1 MTSQADSAGTA
12 AAPARAGL
20 VLGTLILVAGVA
32 NLNLSV
38 ANVALPDIGKSF
50 DASQTTLDLIAV
62 GYSLG
67 LAASVLWFGA
77 LGDRYGRKLMIVLGM
92 SLTIPACLLA
102 GFAPSSGVLFA
113 ARVLGG
119 LAAGMAYPTTLAL
132 ITALWSGAWRTK
144 SIALWSALGGGI
156 ALLGPLISGA
166 LLEHFSWGSVF
177 LVTLPLVAIALP
189 MAIFFVPSHVN
200 EGTEPVD
207 NLGGVL
213 SAVLVGGL
221 IVSINFL
228 PVPSEKTVALVL
240 LAVAAVAGILFYL
253 RQRRAANPLYDL
265 HIAARPTFW
274 VAACAGI
281 IVFGSLMGA
290 AYISQQF
297 LQNVLGYSTL
307 QAGAAIIPAGLF
319 MVAVAPRS
327 AKLVGLA
334 RVAADA
340 SQRAGVPLRRLPA
353 DALALE
359 GEHPVLGGRDP
370 VHLPRDRGRPRG
382 HAVLELAHGIGAG
395 DPRRHGLRDGR
406 PAARP
411 GRGADDLDLR
421 RAPHRRLRLGD
432 GAAIAELGAHVT
444 QSTQATLQL
453 SYSSAEDLA
462 AQHPHYASQITA
474 AAQSSFLKGDQWAY
488 LAAMI
493 AILIGMALV
502 FRFFPKKDAENALRA
517 AYHAHGH
524 RGRAGRRC
532 RRLRC
537 RSLLPAPARPSS
549 RGTSL
554 RPRSSN
560 DIPALVPGVDAE
572 RSRSSRAGTSPAT
585 TRSSTSS
592 RRRRTRSTAPCW
604 RGVPITSRT
613 SPSSGFSAWR
623 SSAGSAA
630 ASPETSCWATSRR
643 RSPTPRTS
651 RSPSSSG

>member
-1 MTSQADSAGTA
+1 MTSRADGTGTS

-50 DASQTTLDLIAV
+50 DASQTMLDLIAV

-132 ITALWSGAWRTK
+132 ITALWSGPGRTK

-156 ALLGPLISGA
+156 ALLGPLISGW

-177 LVTLPLVAIALP
+177 LVTLPLVAVALP

-207 NLGGVL
+207 NLGGML
-213 SAVLVGGL
+213 SAVLVGAL

-228 PVPSEKTVALVL
+228 PVPNEKTVALVL
-240 LAVAAVAGILFYL
+240 LAVAVVAGILFYV

-307 QAGAAIIPAGLF
+307 DAGAAIIPAGLF

-327 AKLVGLA
+327 AKLVGQYGSRRTLLSGQAFLFVAFLLMLLIWKENIPYWEVAIPYIFLGIGVGLA
-334 RVAADA
+334 GTPSSNSLTGSVPVTRVGMASGTADL
-340 SQRAGVPLRRLPA
+340 QRDLGGALMTSIFGALLTAGYATAMAGVDSA
-353 DALALE
+353 T
-359 GEHPVLGGRDP
+359 
-370 VHLPRDRGRPRG
+370 
-382 HAVLELAHGIGAG
+382 
-395 DPRRHGLRDGR
+395 
-406 PAARP
+406 
-411 GRGADDLDLR
+411 
-421 RAPHRRLRLGD
+421 
-432 GAAIAELGAHVT
+432 T

-462 AQHPHYASQITA
+462 AQHSHYASQITA
-474 AAQSSFLKGDQWAY
+474 AAQSSFIKGDQWAY

-493 AILIGMALV
+493 AIAIGMGLV

-517 AYHAHGH
+517 EYHAKDTG
-524 RGRAGRRC
+524 AGPGGAPTDEVQV
-532 RRLRC
+532 
-537 RSLLPAPARPSS
+537 PAP
-549 RGTSL
+549 GTG
-554 RPRSSN
+554 
-560 DIPALVPGVDAE
+560 PAVVPGHV
-572 RSRSSRAGTSPAT
+572 S
-585 TRSSTSS
+585 
-592 RRRRTRSTAPCW
+592 
-604 RGVPITSRT
+604 
-613 SPSSGFSAWR
+613 
-623 SSAGSAA
+623 
-630 ASPETSCWATSRR
+630 SPEELE
-643 RSPTPRTS
+643 
-651 RSPSSSG
+651 